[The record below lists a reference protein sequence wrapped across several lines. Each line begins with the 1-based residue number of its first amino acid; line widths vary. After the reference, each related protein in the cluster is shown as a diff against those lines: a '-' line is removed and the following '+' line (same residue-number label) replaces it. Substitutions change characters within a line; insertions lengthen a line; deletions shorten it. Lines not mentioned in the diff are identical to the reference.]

1 MWKKILKIDMKEARR
16 LGDRYASDEME
27 EFDLNRNMGRDNF
40 QAYMQMQNEVKART
54 EKHKKIKNKIDSMKD
69 RIDPEDYMLMGVYLE
84 QMKKNIENDNFN
96 KFLASLKVVSRAYPI
111 FLRGK

>member
-27 EFDLNRNMGRDNF
+27 EFDLNRNMSQNNF
-40 QAYMQMQNEVKART
+40 QGYKNEVKART

-69 RIDPEDYMLMGVYLE
+69 KIDPEDYMLMGVYLE

-96 KFLASLKVVSRAYPI
+96 NFLNALKVTSRTYPI

>member
-1 MWKKILKIDMKEARR
+1 
-16 LGDRYASDEME
+16 
-27 EFDLNRNMGRDNF
+27 
-40 QAYMQMQNEVKART
+40 
-54 EKHKKIKNKIDSMKD
+54 MKD

>member
-27 EFDLNRNMGRDNF
+27 EFDLNRNMGQDNF
-40 QAYMQMQNEVKART
+40 QAYKNQVKART